1 MFALYRVRRHLVF
14 CIIISI
20 AVLMSGCAAL
30 GLGGKH
36 YGAINFYSE
45 PDGVEVIN
53 LQDDTNLG
61 TTPVAVWW
69 ESDDGKP
76 VHVTVEFRK
85 QGYKEKI
92 TSFWVNT
99 RHPNIE
105 VAVKNGKPI
114 KVQLIKRK

>member
-1 MFALYRVRRHLVF
+1 MFAGFRMRRGLF
-14 CIIISI
+14 FTIML
-20 AVLMSGCAAL
+20 ALTAMLSGCAAI

-36 YGAINFYSE
+36 YGAVNFYSE
-45 PDGVEVIN
+45 PAGAEVVN

-69 ESDDGKP
+69 ESNDSKP
-76 VHVTVEFRK
+76 IHVTVEFRK

-99 RHPNIE
+99 RHGSIKE
-105 VAVKNGKPI
+105 AVDNAKPMKI
-114 KVQLIKRK
+114 QLTKRK